1 MSKASDVPVF
11 VQHRHALTPSI
22 DCWRLARRDGAPLPA
37 FSAGAHVEVQVAPG
51 IRRAYSL
58 CSDPAQTAFYEIAV
72 KHELHGRGGSRA
84 LHLSAT
90 VNTDLGI
97 SAPRNLFG
105 LASVP
110 GPHLLVG
117 AGVGLTPL
125 IAMAHSL
132 HRSGEAFQLIARV
145 RNRAD
150 LLFANLLEHGP
161 WSDRVTVSYS
171 SESKFEL
178 PSEAAHVY
186 CCGPDEFMQA
196 VRAHYSSLPQ
206 ECWHQEHFSGSSA
219 DVAGANS
226 YRLILSSSKRQ
237 IEVAAGQRLIDA
249 LRANGVA
256 CETVC
261 EQGVC
266 GSCVVEWQDGRPLH
280 HDECLSDED
289 RQSYLAVCCA
299 GCDSDSLTLAL

>member
-58 CSDPAQTAFYEIAV
+58 CSDTAQTAFYEIAV
-72 KHELHGRGGSRA
+72 KHELHGHGGSRA

-90 VNTDLGI
+90 VNTGLGI

-219 DVAGANS
+219 DVRCQQLPADFVLQQAADRS
-226 YRLILSSSKRQ
+226 RRRAAPDRCPARQ
-237 IEVAAGQRLIDA
+237 RRGVRNG
-249 LRANGVA
+249 LRAGRVWQLRGGVA
-256 CETVC
+256 RWPPA
-261 EQGVC
+261 
-266 GSCVVEWQDGRPLH
+266 S
-280 HDECLSDED
+280 S
-289 RQSYLAVCCA
+289 
-299 GCDSDSLTLAL
+299 